1 MMDDRSKA
9 TAQVEKGKNNANSG
23 EQPSAAAAS
32 SSTEQLPPPS
42 TINYQK
48 AGQKLRMRAMHQ
60 RLVSA
65 CTTAS
70 QENPPGRSAPPQKFK
85 STWGGKSAWGFP
97 TDTENAR
104 VEQGESPDN
113 GHSIYAWAAS
123 SARVRFG
130 IWGSAGDRAPS
141 QGLNSFEL
149 KTSVTTP
156 LLSSVV
162 DAVGTT
168 AITPADQIA
177 NAIFQAASSPTKV
190 PQQGQVVMGVGNV
203 SVLMYV
209 GFCNGLPHSLS

>member
-70 QENPPGRSAPPQKFK
+70 QENPPGRSAPPTQLN

-97 TDTENAR
+97 TDTENTP
-104 VEQGESPDN
+104 VEQDESLDS
-113 GHSIYAWAAS
+113 GHSINAWAAS
-123 SARVRFG
+123 STRVRFG

-149 KTSVTTP
+149 KTSVTPP

-177 NAIFQAASSPTKV
+177 NAIFQAASSATKL

-203 SVLMYV
+203 SVMYV
-209 GFCNGLPHSLS
+209 GFCNGFPHSLS